1 MASMNIS
8 LPEPMRDWVKS
19 QIDGGRYANHSD
31 YVRDLIR
38 RDQVRAEK
46 LKVLQDAITQGLA
59 SGEPRDFDVDRFKQ
73 RVTESREG

>member
-1 MASMNIS
+1 MATMNIS

-19 QIDGGRYANHSD
+19 QVDGGRSANHSD
-31 YVRDLIR
+31 DVRDLIR

-46 LKVLQDAITQGLA
+46 LKVLQDAITQGLS

-73 RVTESREG
+73 RMTDIREG